1 MERQELENSR
11 EFKAAKEL
19 EHGNYYTILP
29 KKTSIQVNTNH
40 KITKQV
46 SKKTLAKR
54 YLREKGIKDDAKKQ
68 LLIDTLNKAES
79 C

>member
-1 MERQELENSR
+1 M
-11 EFKAAKEL
+11 
-19 EHGNYYTILP
+19 ILYL
-29 KKTSIQVNTNH
+29 SI
-40 KITKQV
+40 KQV